1 MGHLT
6 PTGSPG
12 AFRAQRI
19 RNGFTLIEM
28 MIVMAIIVILIA
40 IAVPFY
46 QKAIIRAKESVLHT
60 NLSAMR
66 NAIDEYTFDKQ
77 KAPQDLKDLVTGG
90 YLHDVPTDPIT
101 QRNDSWKVIMEDSA
115 QAVDSS
121 EPGIFDIRSGSDKI
135 GLDGT
140 HYSDW

>member
-6 PTGSPG
+6 PTGSPC
-12 AFRAQRI
+12 APRAQRI

-40 IAVPFY
+40 VAVPFY
-46 QKAIIRAKESVLHT
+46 QKAIIRAKESVLHA

-90 YLHDVPTDPIT
+90 YLHDVPTDPIM

-115 QAVDSS
+115 QAVDTSQ
-121 EPGIFDIRSGSDKI
+121 PGIFDIRSGSDKI

>member
-6 PTGSPG
+6 RTGSPG
-12 AFRAQRI
+12 ATAERRI

-46 QKAIIRAKESVLHT
+46 QKAIIRAKESVLHN

-90 YLHDVPTDPIT
+90 YLRDVPNDPIT
-101 QRNDSWKVIMEDSA
+101 QRSDSWKVIMEESA

-121 EPGIFDIRSGSDKI
+121 QPGIFDIRSGSDKI
-135 GLDGT
+135 GSDGT